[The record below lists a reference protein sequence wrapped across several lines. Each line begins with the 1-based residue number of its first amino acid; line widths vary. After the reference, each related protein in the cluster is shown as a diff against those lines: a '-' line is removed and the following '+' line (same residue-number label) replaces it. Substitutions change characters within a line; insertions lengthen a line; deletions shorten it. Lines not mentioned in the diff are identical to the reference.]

1 MTVVSLLGQLCVV
14 VLAVFAYF
22 AVRLSV
28 DFNVFAS
35 SDAFGDAACRLV
47 HAPHVVGLEDG
58 DEQNGIVVFGA
69 DNRRAWLKVGADKA
83 AGLRAAPNGHLFLFR
98 DNAFRALTLIGMDG
112 IAFHPHGLSFRG
124 SLLFVV
130 NHDVDGGD
138 TIFQFEIDAA
148 AATATLRASINHSL
162 LHGLNDI
169 VAVSATEFYA
179 TRWENAPVSS
189 PRGVAEALLRLP
201 WMYVARCAKATA
213 TAPWKCDKALEN
225 LTGPNGINIVG
236 SRLLIA
242 MPTLNRVAVYQRADN
257 GTLTWEK
264 EIITAAAGD
273 NIHVTGDGRVL
284 LTSHWNSFRFIAHSS
299 DASVAAPTVVSELDP
314 VAGTETLLLRTTKI
328 NAGAVAVA
336 FGKQLLIGAVFDA
349 GLLVCPEN

>member
-1 MTVVSLLGQLCVV
+1 MNRSSRAARLC
-14 VLAVFAYF
+14 ATWRPSQA
-22 AVRLSV
+22 R
-28 DFNVFAS
+28 
-35 SDAFGDAACRLV
+35 
-47 HAPHVVGLEDG
+47 APHVVGLEDG

-124 SLLFVV
+124 SLLFVI

-284 LTSHWNSFRFIAHSS
+284 LTSHWNASGSS
-299 DASVAAPTVVSELDP
+299 RTRATPQWRRPPSSRSSTRSPAPRRCCCAPPRSTLAPSPSPLASS
-314 VAGTETLLLRTTKI
+314 
-328 NAGAVAVA
+328 
-336 FGKQLLIGAVFDA
+336 
-349 GLLVCPEN
+349 C